1 MDYKDILNRI
11 SKGAAE
17 AGEFIMDKAVDAK
30 DYTVLSAE
38 ITKINARI
46 NALYKL
52 AGKAMYEAHTS
63 GAENAGKV
71 EEYMAELALL
81 HSEKEAKLAARQAIG
96 NN

>member
-38 ITKINARI
+38 ITKINA
-46 NALYKL
+46 
-52 AGKAMYEAHTS
+52 
-63 GAENAGKV
+63 
-71 EEYMAELALL
+71 
-81 HSEKEAKLAARQAIG
+81 
-96 NN
+96 